1 MKEIQNR
8 VLTSIPLLI
17 ILYFSLINNV
27 ILTIVLFL
35 IVFLLFSEFF
45 NIIKK
50 IFKKNKL
57 LTLIFS
63 FLLLI
68 YLFYFSL
75 SILFFLNSNLID
87 NKILFIFII
96 SICIFTDVGGYVV
109 GKLFKGKK
117 LTSISPNK
125 TYSGMIGSFVFSITI
140 SIIFFSKIDI
150 SLNYILIAFLISFT
164 SQAGDLFISFLKR
177 RAKIKNTG
185 YFLPGHGGLLDRLDG
200 ILLALPVGLFLVSF

>member
-63 FLLLI
+63 SLLLI

-75 SILFFLNSNLID
+75 SILFFLNSDLID

-200 ILLALPVGLFLVSF
+200 ILLAIPVGLFLVSF